1 MASFLETSFF
11 LVPSFLFL
19 FFSMSHFLRRGNIF
33 FLISALVSCF
43 GIFVTT
49 VVAAPKSQFTQVIN
63 PGTLSTDV
71 IDENLESVENPSIAF
86 DPLPFSFACQTSAG
100 TLGTTEEQIYV
111 QNPSGA
117 NNGWTL
123 TLSSDNPGKTWS
135 GTDSDGE
142 SVSYDFN
149 DPTESGCGDGS
160 DADSVGGQLSID
172 PSRGTIETGIC
183 KNCTTDHISLG
194 TPASFEEGS
203 TDVIT
208 LLSGSAASDDMGDW
222 ILKGIHLEQT
232 IPPEQE
238 ASDNYAIEL
247 VLSLQAT

>member
-1 MASFLETSFF
+1 
-11 LVPSFLFL
+11 
-19 FFSMSHFLRRGNIF
+19 MSGFLRRGNIF
-33 FLISALVSCF
+33 FIVSAIVSCF

-63 PGTLSTDV
+63 PGTLSTDIV
-71 IDENLESVENPSIAF
+71 DENLDSVENPSIVFA
-86 DPLPFSFACQTSAG
+86 PVPFSFACQTSEG
-100 TLGTTEEQIYV
+100 TLGTTEEQIYI

-123 TLSSDNPGKTWS
+123 TLSSDVPGRTWS
-135 GTDSDGE
+135 GINSDGGT
-142 SVSYDFN
+142 VSYDFN
-149 DPTESGCGDGS
+149 DPTENGCDDGS
-160 DADSVGGQLSID
+160 DTDGVGGQLSVD
-172 PSRGTIETGIC
+172 PSRGVIETGIC

-194 TPASFEEGS
+194 TPAAFEEGS

-232 IPPEQE
+232 IPSEQE